1 MRNPR
6 LLDRQID
13 LLRALTNPELIFG
26 GEKLADVAQDPSLHG
41 ISIPHLR
48 LEAEMSF
55 EKRIGKIGMA
65 LQQTFSCLGERG
77 PGLFREFVATCPPTT
92 YRRYDEAL
100 CFHDFLRN
108 HWKSVPPTPPFIV
121 DVVTFEIALAK
132 IKVFRKAEDGA
143 SSIPAELE
151 QRKPLIRLS
160 QSADIVPLDYDLRG
174 LFEKHASKVS
184 PAKRPHCLLIVQLN
198 RRRRPSVMEV
208 SDAMKEIL
216 TRMVNW
222 TVLEDVLETI
232 GPDRSSLKDTLQTYL
247 KSGIL
252 EVAQ

>member
-1 MRNPR
+1 VVKTGDKIPLGGVDIVVVASAGTMLKTPLPGGGIANPACAR
-6 LLDRQID
+6 FQQGQSNVEDMMS
-13 LLRALTNPELIFG
+13 
-26 GEKLADVAQDPSLHG
+26 VG
-41 ISIPHLR
+41 IH
-48 LEAEMSF
+48 
-55 EKRIGKIGMA
+55 
-65 LQQTFSCLGERG
+65 
-77 PGLFREFVATCPPTT
+77 
-92 YRRYDEAL
+92 
-100 CFHDFLRN
+100 
-108 HWKSVPPTPPFIV
+108 
-121 DVVTFEIALAK
+121 VTFEIALAK

-160 QSADIVPLDYDLRG
+160 QSADIVPLEYDLRG

-222 TVLEDVLETI
+222 TMLEDVLETI

-247 KSGIL
+247 KSGIV

>member
-26 GEKLADVAQDPSLHG
+26 GEKLTDVAQDPSLRG

-55 EKRIGKIGMA
+55 EKRIGKIGKA
-65 LQQTFSCLGERG
+65 LHQTFRCLGEQG
-77 PGLFREFVATCPPTT
+77 PGLFRLFVATCPPTT

-108 HWKSVPPTPPFIV
+108 HWKSVPPTPAFIV
-121 DVVTFEIALAK
+121 DVVTFEMALAR
-132 IKVFRKAEDGA
+132 IKVFRGAENGE

-160 QSADIVPLDYDLRG
+160 RCAELVRWIMICVAFLKTIPPKGFLSSDPIVSL
-174 LFEKHASKVS
+174 
-184 PAKRPHCLLIVQLN
+184 
-198 RRRRPSVMEV
+198 
-208 SDAMKEIL
+208 
-216 TRMVNW
+216 
-222 TVLEDVLETI
+222 
-232 GPDRSSLKDTLQTYL
+232 SSN
-247 KSGIL
+247 
-252 EVAQ
+252 

>member
-26 GEKLADVAQDPSLHG
+26 GEKLADVAQDPSLRG

-55 EKRIGKIGMA
+55 EKRIGKIGKA
-65 LQQTFSCLGERG
+65 LQTTVTCLGEQG

-108 HWKSVPPTPPFIV
+108 HWKSAPPTPEFIV
-121 DVVTFEIALAK
+121 DVIKFEIALAK
-132 IKVFRKAEDGA
+132 IKVFRKAEHGEP
-143 SSIPAELE
+143 SIPAELE
-151 QRKPLIRLS
+151 RRKPLIRLS
-160 QSADIVPLDYDLRG
+160 QGADLVPLDYDLRC
-174 LFEKHASKVS
+174 LFENPASKRFPVR
-184 PAKRPHCLLIVQLN
+184 RPHCLLIVQLN
-198 RRRRPSVMEV
+198 HRRRPSVMEV

-216 TRMVNW
+216 KRMADW
-222 TVLEDVLETI
+222 TMLEDVLAI
-232 GPDRSSLKDTLQTYL
+232 LGPDQSPLKATLQTYL